1 VVRLNLESVWVF
13 SSNTTFYGYLKVVIV
28 VKSGMDTGQ
37 RVVIRSDQF
46 GRGSRMQIAKKRER
60 QETNHSYQSMRPDRN
75 RKKKR
80 DDEIKDA
87 SEDAPPRTRTIYHVY
102 TLSQSSIIHLLPRP
116 GRLSA
121 LGDVQ

>member
-1 VVRLNLESVWVF
+1 MF

-46 GRGSRMQIAKKRER
+46 GTGNRMQIAKKRER
-60 QETNHSYQSMRPDRN
+60 QETSHSYQSMRPDRN

-87 SEDAPPRTRTIYHVY
+87 S
-102 TLSQSSIIHLLPRP
+102 
-116 GRLSA
+116 
-121 LGDVQ
+121 